1 MFHRILVALT
11 LSVGTSSSFV
21 ASTIHG
27 FRTGFRLVPPAR
39 ARVARTGWD
48 GCFGLYS
55 AVCRG
60 DVVRAAAHRRP
71 WCPRSSRISTRRI
84 SLTLPLGRLVASS
97 SRSRRNLV
105 AAVGARARLTAS
117 RTRHTAHSAP
127 PATRHSPLTLLLV
140 SSPSLAVAVAD
151 KALGRF
157 LAEAVESGAPDVAL
171 APLAPLAPLAEA
183 VGSLDVDGDGL
194 ISVEEL
200 LERAA
205 EEGVTLSREEAEK
218 FVQICDELGSEG
230 MDGLCDVDVR
240 AAWFPQRWC
249 LFVLPPAGARSHPAL
264 SLVRSLVRS
273 LDRQEY
279 LISLS
284 TVVYGS
290 LDANP
295 DEIADIQ
302 NRLNPLGGGYKNFG
316 EAVIGIFDWDKWSC
330 HCEKW
335 RARPKNEDKPWC
347 YSLFC

>member
-1 MFHRILVALT
+1 
-11 LSVGTSSSFV
+11 
-21 ASTIHG
+21 
-27 FRTGFRLVPPAR
+27 
-39 ARVARTGWD
+39 
-48 GCFGLYS
+48 
-55 AVCRG
+55 
-60 DVVRAAAHRRP
+60 
-71 WCPRSSRISTRRI
+71 
-84 SLTLPLGRLVASS
+84 
-97 SRSRRNLV
+97 
-105 AAVGARARLTAS
+105 
-117 RTRHTAHSAP
+117 
-127 PATRHSPLTLLLV
+127 V

-157 LAEAVESGAPDVAL
+157 LAEAVESGAPDVA
-171 APLAPLAPLAEA
+171 LAPLAPLAEA

-249 LFVLPPAGARSHPAL
+249 LFVLPPAGARSHPTL

-279 LISLS
+279 LMSLS

-290 LDANP
+290 FLDEMFPGLTA
-295 DEIADIQ
+295 IA
-302 NRLNPLGGGYKNFG
+302 
-316 EAVIGIFDWDKWSC
+316 SC
-330 HCEKW
+330 LTSIHGQYC
-335 RARPKNEDKPWC
+335 NITHH
-347 YSLFC
+347 

>member
-1 MFHRILVALT
+1 MFRIILCRM
-11 LSVGTSSSFV
+11 SRGRR
-21 ASTIHG
+21 ASG
-27 FRTGFRLVPPAR
+27 G
-39 ARVARTGWD
+39 
-48 GCFGLYS
+48 
-55 AVCRG
+55 
-60 DVVRAAAHRRP
+60 
-71 WCPRSSRISTRRI
+71 
-84 SLTLPLGRLVASS
+84 ASS
-97 SRSRRNLV
+97 SVVPAFKSNFDPSNLAHAAAWTPRRELVAVPSQSRCRRRHACTSHRVPHATHGTQRTSRRSPL
-105 AAVGARARLTAS
+105 AA
-117 RTRHTAHSAP
+117 
-127 PATRHSPLTLLLV
+127 RHSPLTLLLV

-157 LAEAVESGAPDVAL
+157 LAEAVESGAPDVA
-171 APLAPLAPLAEA
+171 LAPLAPLAEA

-279 LISLS
+279 LMSLS

-290 LDANP
+290 YGCVVPCEL
-295 DEIADIQ
+295 
-302 NRLNPLGGGYKNFG
+302 Y
-316 EAVIGIFDWDKWSC
+316 FDLVTHLQCKWECS
-330 HCEKW
+330 
-335 RARPKNEDKPWC
+335 
-347 YSLFC
+347 

>member
-1 MFHRILVALT
+1 
-11 LSVGTSSSFV
+11 
-21 ASTIHG
+21 
-27 FRTGFRLVPPAR
+27 
-39 ARVARTGWD
+39 
-48 GCFGLYS
+48 
-55 AVCRG
+55 
-60 DVVRAAAHRRP
+60 
-71 WCPRSSRISTRRI
+71 
-84 SLTLPLGRLVASS
+84 
-97 SRSRRNLV
+97 
-105 AAVGARARLTAS
+105 
-117 RTRHTAHSAP
+117 
-127 PATRHSPLTLLLV
+127 V

-171 APLAPLAPLAEA
+171 APLAPLAEA

-200 LERAA
+200 LELAA

-249 LFVLPPAGARSHPAL
+249 LFVLPPAGARSHPTL

-279 LISLS
+279 LMSLS

-290 LDANP
+290 LLDANP
-295 DEIADIQ
+295 DEIGPFGSRSVLDDVADIV
-302 NRLNPLGGGYKNFG
+302 NP
-316 EAVIGIFDWDKWSC
+316 DKWAC
-330 HCEKW
+330 HCERWVGK
-335 RARPKNEDKPWC
+335 ESKPVCYDIWC
-347 YSLFC
+347 DNGLVNLFH